1 MTFPVDEVE
10 FVLPVHTSQ
19 VLHGEYETVY
29 LSYPDRIT
37 LLDKDAQDVT
47 SQYRDAAADSSWGSG
62 IGVAEA
68 KHGLCIHDQCG
79 SAGRGV
85 YPLLPPPGLRNTKQ
99 NKGPI
104 GPCFFIL

>member
-37 LLDKDAQDVT
+37 LLDKAAQDVT

-62 IGVAEA
+62 IGVAEQNMVYVFMTNVA
-68 KHGLCIHDQCG
+68 LL
-79 SAGRGV
+79 GV
-85 YPLLPPPGLRNTKQ
+85 VFIRYFLRRD
-99 NKGPI
+99 
-104 GPCFFIL
+104 

>member
-62 IGVAEA
+62 IGVAEQNMVYVFMTIVA
-68 KHGLCIHDQCG
+68 LL
-79 SAGRGV
+79 GV
-85 YPLLPPPGLRNTKQ
+85 VFIRYFLRRD
-99 NKGPI
+99 
-104 GPCFFIL
+104 